1 MTTTILFYSIAILA
15 TGISFYKDRK
25 KTKMAL
31 KKAYKSFMNLLPAL
45 IPMTLFVG
53 IMLTIVSPEIIGKLL
68 GEKSGFIGILIGA
81 TIGSISFMPS
91 FVAFSLGQNLL
102 IGGAGYPQVAV
113 FVSTLMA
120 VGVSSLSVEL
130 KYFDKKMTFY
140 RNFMA
145 LVASFVFALIIALTM
160 KG

>member
-1 MTTTILFYSIAILA
+1 MTTTLIFYSIAILA
-15 TGISFYKDRK
+15 TTVSFIKHK
-25 KTKMAL
+25 EKTFLAL
-31 KKAYKSFMNLLPAL
+31 KKAKKSFFNLLPAL

-53 IMLTIVSPEIIGKLL
+53 IMLTLVSPQVIGRLL
-68 GEKSGFIGILIGA
+68 GEKSGLLGVSLGA
-81 TIGSISFMPS
+81 IIGSISFMPS
-91 FVAFSLGQNLL
+91 FVAFSLGENLL
-102 IGGAGYPQVAV
+102 KGGAGYPQVAV

-140 RNFMA
+140 RN
-145 LVASFVFALIIALTM
+145 IIALGASLIFAFIISLTL